1 MNVHLSSFATAS
13 AILGLVAV
21 AVFNLWTS
29 RFNIFF
35 FFGCTATTDFAQSAA
50 GLQIT
55 RTYTRRVIVGT
66 LVSLAVFPLL
76 RADTRLS
83 VYTAFLLALVLQVIG
98 HNLSFALAHQAA
110 GKALRQA
117 FDEPGSALDAPAEV
131 AISLAPT
138 QPPLSLVAMLAPAAT
153 AACLWLV
160 AWLWSREGLSAFV
173 DRAGPHY
180 GATLLGMATGMLFS
194 GTGMLLLIRYSARH
208 RTRMAHYMAR
218 ILLTLAWCATLIAAA
233 VACAALLHHSITK
246 AQHHFVLG
254 AVLGFLALHF
264 LYGWS
269 RQRQFTPAPIE
280 RNGDEKWLWGMYYC
294 NRQDPA
300 LFIQNRCGMGYTLNF
315 GNIFSWPIA
324 LFVVA
329 DFVFLAVHHARV

>member
-1 MNVHLSSFATAS
+1 MNVHLSSFATAA

-35 FFGCTATTDFAQSAA
+35 FFGCTATTGFPQSGA
-50 GLQIT
+50 GRQIT
-55 RTYTRRVIVGT
+55 RMYTRRVIIGA
-66 LVSLAVFPLL
+66 LVSLAVLLLL
-76 RADTRLS
+76 RADTGLS
-83 VYTAFLLALVLQVIG
+83 IYTAFLLALVLQVIG
-98 HNLSFALAHQAA
+98 HNLSFALAHQSAA
-110 GKALRQA
+110 KALRQA
-117 FDEPGSALDAPAEV
+117 SAEPGSPLGAAPGV
-131 AISLAPT
+131 AVSLAPT
-138 QPPLSLVAMLAPAAT
+138 QPPLSLFAMLAPAAT
-153 AACLWLV
+153 TACLWL
-160 AWLWSREGLSAFV
+160 AALLWSRGGLSAFV
-173 DRAGPHY
+173 DRAGPQY
-180 GATLLGMATGMLFS
+180 GATLVGMATGMLFS

-218 ILLTLAWCATLIAAA
+218 ILLALAWCATLIAAG
-233 VACAALLHHSITK
+233 VAWAALLQHSITK

-254 AVLGFLALHF
+254 AVLGFLALHL

-329 DFVFLAVHHARV
+329 DFVFLAVHHARM